1 MSTSKPHHVLLIA
14 GGKGQ
19 HIAEN
24 TRLIESDLIRAGM
37 TVATSDEPSSVDSL
51 ASGKTSAVVVLTQ
64 GERFDAAQ
72 CATLEKFLRAGGGLV
87 GVHSAAAVE
96 RDQPFAQILGCRF
109 ASIGPLFEY
118 QVA

>member
-1 MSTSKPHHVLLIA
+1 MSATSPHHVLLIT

-24 TRLIESDLIRAGM
+24 TKLIESALARADM
-37 TVATSDEPSSVDSL
+37 TVATSDEPSSVGSL
-51 ASGKTSAVVVLTQ
+51 AGGKTAAVVVLTQ

-72 CATLEKFLRAGGGLV
+72 CAALEKFIRAGGGLV

-96 RDQPFAQILGCRF
+96 RDQPF
-109 ASIGPLFEY
+109 
-118 QVA
+118 